1 MSMDLNILQ
10 AIDDPAIFGPAFRT
24 PDTWKAWRAFLSA
37 LFALADGRRAVG
49 HLPRVHEPRRA
60 AGRPRQRGVGWSVV
74 AGPASPSPSR
84 SSPSSSAASATGD
97 RSSAL
102 ASAPR

>member
-1 MSMDLNILQ
+1 MNDGHTRGRLR
-10 AIDDPAIFGPAFRT
+10 PKGFGPAFR
-24 PDTWKAWRAFLSA
+24 DKATWSAWFAFLAA
-37 LFALADGRRAVG
+37 LFALPMSDEQLAIYRECTGRAEPPARRANEAWLVCGRRA
-49 HLPRVHEPRRA
+49 
-60 AGRPRQRGVGWSVV
+60 
-74 AGPASPSPSR
+74 ASPSPSP